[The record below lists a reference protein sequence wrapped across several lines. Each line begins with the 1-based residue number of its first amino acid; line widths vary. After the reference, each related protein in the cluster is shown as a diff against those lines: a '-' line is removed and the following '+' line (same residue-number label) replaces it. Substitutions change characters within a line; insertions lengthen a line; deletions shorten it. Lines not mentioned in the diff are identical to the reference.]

1 MTMALARWRPSMPAS
16 KPGRPRTTGSKS
28 TPTVQFRIG
37 REDRTAAD
45 AVAGERGVT
54 VGRLAREALLA
65 LLRRELR

>member
-1 MTMALARWRPSMPAS
+1 MPPR

-37 REDRTAAD
+37 REDRIAAD

-54 VGRLAREALLA
+54 VGQLAREALLA